1 MPTYRASSR
10 LPVSCSARARGTV
23 ALALALLALAPA
35 SCAPPLQNGGVDVA
49 AGAGDRLGI
58 LCRFRRGE
66 DARKD
71 LCDPGEQRV
80 EPARARRIASA
91 ADTLRG
97 PLAAG
102 REGDLL
108 LENTEIVVVI
118 GAVGGGA
125 AGGEAGASEGGGSII
140 DAAEIRSR
148 RDELGHVIA
157 RLGPSRRAVYG
168 AIASG
173 AEQDGTA
180 WVEAS
185 GHDAQEPRL
194 KVTTRYTLG
203 PLDRAVLISTSLE
216 NKSDAPV
223 GLLDLGDAIA
233 WGSTLPLAPG
243 KAPGFEGDLK
253 SMYIGGVGAS
263 VGYLLTPVK
272 DADVISK
279 TGGGWSDVV
288 LERDVV
294 LPAGGRVQY
303 ERVLAVAPRGDPV
316 AIAAEFF
323 FMQGGAPGGVAV
335 KLVDARGAAV
345 LPAPGSR
352 VYVERA
358 STSASAPESAPA
370 PASVPATWWISP
382 AAVPDDPS
390 TLGGEVPPGR
400 YTLRYEG
407 GGRSSMQSPVII
419 IKPGA
424 VSPVVLSVSDRSDA
438 PAGSPAPN

>member
-1 MPTYRASSR
+1 MPTDRASSR
-10 LPVSCSARARGTV
+10 LPLSGSAGARAAV
-23 ALALALLALAPA
+23 ALALLALAPA
-35 SCAPPLQNGGVDVA
+35 ACAPPLQNGGVDVA

-80 EPARARRIASA
+80 TPARARRIASA
-91 ADTLRG
+91 ADALRG

-108 LENTEIVVVI
+108 LENAEIVVVI
-118 GAVGGGA
+118 RAAGGGA
-125 AGGEAGASEGGGSII
+125 AGGEAEGAAEGAGSLI
-140 DAAEIRSR
+140 DAAEVRSR

-157 RLGPSRRAVYG
+157 RLGPSRRAVYD

-185 GHDAQEPRL
+185 GRDAQEARL

-203 PLDRAVLISTSLE
+203 PLDRAVLISTTLE
-216 NKSDAPV
+216 NKSDAPI
-223 GLLDLGDAIA
+223 GLLELGDAIA
-233 WGSTLPLAPG
+233 WGGALPLAPG
-243 KAPGFEGDLK
+243 KEPGFEGDLR

-263 VGYLLTPVK
+263 VGYLLAPVK

-279 TGGGWSDVV
+279 TGAGRSDVV
-288 LERDVV
+288 LERDVA

-303 ERVLAVAPRGDPV
+303 ERVFAVAPRGDPV
-316 AIAAEFF
+316 AIATEFF

-358 STSASAPESAPA
+358 SASASASPPATAPA
-370 PASVPATWWISP
+370 PATWWISP
-382 AAVPDDPS
+382 AAIPDDPS
-390 TLGGEVPPGR
+390 ILGGEVPPGR

-407 GGRSSMQSPVII
+407 GGRSSMQSPVVV

-424 VSPVVLSVSDRSDA
+424 VSPVVLSVSEPSDA
-438 PAGSPAPN
+438 PAQSPAAN

>member
-1 MPTYRASSR
+1 M
-10 LPVSCSARARGTV
+10 
-23 ALALALLALAPA
+23 
-35 SCAPPLQNGGVDVA
+35 A

-58 LCRFRRGE
+58 LCRFRGGE

-71 LCDPGEQRV
+71 LCEPGQARV
-80 EPARARRIASA
+80 EPARVRRIASA
-91 ADTLRG
+91 ADRLRG

-108 LENTEIVVVI
+108 LENAEIAVVI
-118 GAVGGGA
+118 RAVGGAA
-125 AGGEAGASEGGGSII
+125 AGGEASAAEGGGNLI
-140 DAAEIRSR
+140 DAAVVRSR
-148 RDELGHVIA
+148 RDELELVAA
-157 RLGPSRRAVYG
+157 RLGPSRRAVYDS
-168 AIASG
+168 IASG

-203 PLDRAVLISTSLE
+203 PLDRAVLISTLVE
-216 NKSDAPV
+216 NKSDAPI
-223 GLLDLGDAIA
+223 GLLELGDAVA
-233 WGSTLPLAPG
+233 WGGALPLAPG
-243 KAPGFEGDLK
+243 KEPGFEGDLK
-253 SMYIGGVGAS
+253 GMYIGGIGAS
-263 VGYLLTPVK
+263 VGYLLAPVK

-279 TGGGWSDVV
+279 TGEGRSDVV
-288 LERDVV
+288 IERDVA
-294 LPAGGRVQY
+294 LPAGGRFQY
-303 ERVLAVAPRGDPV
+303 ERVFAVASRGDSV
-316 AIAAEFF
+316 AVATEFF

-358 STSASAPESAPA
+358 SASAPAAEPASAPA
-370 PASVPATWWISP
+370 PATWWISP
-382 AAVPDDPS
+382 AAAPDDPS
-390 TLGGEVPPGR
+390 VLGGEVPPGR

-407 GGRSSMQSPVII
+407 GGRTSMQSAVIA

-424 VSPVVLSVSDRSDA
+424 VTPLVLSVSDPQDA
-438 PAGSPAPN
+438 PTAIPAAN